1 VTRRPTGTT
10 PGPEPS
16 RFPGFD
22 VIAQRRHWD
31 EVTSGVVLA
40 RLGPT
45 PPLRAFTASEEPTAR
60 ALLDRLLAQDDEPRV
75 PVLEL
80 VDQRLADGV
89 GDGYRHVEM
98 PDDAEAWH
106 RSLRGLDDDA
116 RAADGRRFA
125 ELDREGQEALVEE
138 VRTTDGDRWGM
149 PAGRLFSL
157 WMRYACTAF
166 YSHPWAWNE
175 IGFGGPAFPR
185 GYGALGVGKLEPW
198 EVREQHAH
206 DPIPWARRK
215 ERALRAMTARR
226 PDPEGTRPRP
236 W

>member
-1 VTRRPTGTT
+1 MSRRTTGTT
-10 PGPEPS
+10 PGSEPS

-22 VIAQRRHWD
+22 VVAQRSHWD
-31 EVTSGVVLA
+31 HVTAGVVLA
-40 RLGPT
+40 RLGPL
-45 PPLRAFTASEEPTAR
+45 PPRRAFSAEEEPTAR
-60 ALLDRLLAQDDEPRV
+60 ALLDRLLAQDEEPRV

-80 VDQRLADGV
+80 VDQRLAEGV
-89 GDGYRHVEM
+89 TDGYRYADL

-116 RAADGRRFA
+116 RAARGCRFS
-125 ELDREGQEALVEE
+125 ELEREGPEALIEE

-157 WMRYACTAF
+157 WMRFACTAF

-185 GYGALGVGKLEPW
+185 GYGALGVEKLEPW
-198 EVREQHAH
+198 EVAEQHAR
-206 DPIPWARRK
+206 DPIPWAHRK
-215 ERALRAMTARR
+215 QRALEAMTERK